1 MINKTLK
8 RVFGM
13 VAVLVMTVIM
23 IRMFAQ
29 VRKNPSARDEEE
41 EEEEEAIKSP
51 SRVSV
56 QNGQTVI
63 TLDPESQSN
72 IGITVASLKAI
83 TAREQVTAPAV
94 ILSAQ
99 ELVNARNSYVA
110 ALARLEKARADVEVA
125 QQESERLKALYQD
138 NQNGSQKALQLAQGT
153 LRSNQADALA
163 ARQDLALQAA
173 ALRQSWGGVIAK
185 WMVDDPPPLDRVFNQ
200 HDFLVQVTVAAGIAS
215 AAPETIRLELPGSG
229 DTQAELIS
237 PFPRVDP
244 RIQGTSFLYIA
255 QNHIGLAPGLNLA
268 ARLPVGRLM
277 RGVLVP
283 QQAVVWCQGN
293 AWVYQQTTPDRFVRR
308 RVPDEMPLANGGL
321 ISEGF
326 SPGDRI
332 VTAGAQALL
341 SEESRSLNQ
350 PQE

>member
-229 DTQAELIS
+229 HTQAELIS

-244 RIQGTSFLYIA
+244 RIQGTGFLYIA
-255 QNHIGLAPGLNLA
+255 QNHLGLAPGLNLA

-283 QQAVVWCQGN
+283 QQAVVWWQGN
-293 AWVYQQTTPDRFVRR
+293 AWVYQQTIPDRFVRR
-308 RVPDEMPLANGGL
+308 RVPDEMPLANGGF

-341 SEESRSLNQ
+341 SEESRSLNR

>member
-1 MINKTLK
+1 MK
-8 RVFGM
+8 RILERLFILTV
-13 VAVLVMTVIM
+13 VLVTAVLL
-23 IRMFAQ
+23 IRTFAH
-29 VRKNPSARDEEE
+29 VRKDPSDQDEEE
-41 EEEEEAIKSP
+41 EEKEEAVKTP
-51 SRVSV
+51 SRASV
-56 QNGQTVI
+56 QNGQTII
-63 TLDPESQSN
+63 TLDVETESQT
-72 IGITVASLKAI
+72 GITVAPLKGI
-83 TAREQVTAPAV
+83 TARTEITAPAV
-94 ILSAQ
+94 VLSAQ
-99 ELVNARNSYVA
+99 ELVTARNNYVA
-110 ALARLEKARADVEVA
+110 AQTALEKAEAGVQVM
-125 QQESERLKALYQD
+125 QQESDRLKALYED
-138 NQNGSQKALQLAQGT
+138 NQNASQRALQSAEGS
-153 LRSNQADALA
+153 LRSGQADVEA

-173 ALRQSWGGVIAK
+173 AVRQSWGDVIAE
-185 WMVDDPPPLDRVFNQ
+185 WIIDGPPPLDRVFNQ
-200 HDFLVQVTVAAGIAS
+200 HDSLVQVTVVAGVVS

>member
-110 ALARLEKARADVEVA
+110 ALA
-125 QQESERLKALYQD
+125 
-138 NQNGSQKALQLAQGT
+138 
-153 LRSNQADALA
+153 
-163 ARQDLALQAA
+163 
-173 ALRQSWGGVIAK
+173 
-185 WMVDDPPPLDRVFNQ
+185 
-200 HDFLVQVTVAAGIAS
+200 
-215 AAPETIRLELPGSG
+215 
-229 DTQAELIS
+229 
-237 PFPRVDP
+237 
-244 RIQGTSFLYIA
+244 
-255 QNHIGLAPGLNLA
+255 
-268 ARLPVGRLM
+268 
-277 RGVLVP
+277 
-283 QQAVVWCQGN
+283 
-293 AWVYQQTTPDRFVRR
+293 
-308 RVPDEMPLANGGL
+308 
-321 ISEGF
+321 
-326 SPGDRI
+326 
-332 VTAGAQALL
+332 
-341 SEESRSLNQ
+341 
-350 PQE
+350 